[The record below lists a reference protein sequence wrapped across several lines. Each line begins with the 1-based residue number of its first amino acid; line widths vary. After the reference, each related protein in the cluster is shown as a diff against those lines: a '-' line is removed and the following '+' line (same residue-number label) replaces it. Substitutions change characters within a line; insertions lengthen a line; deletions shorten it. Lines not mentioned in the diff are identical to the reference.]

1 MPERYFMTYF
11 EPEVNMAVAD
21 VLSEPYELS
30 KIWQGVDAGARSER
44 ESLVEFLPKIVDN
57 YKMRRVELMCRDI
70 DRRIVDL
77 QASGNVEEMLPLI
90 RRKTTLNT
98 IRKSLTEKLGRTL

>member
-1 MPERYFMTYF
+1 
-11 EPEVNMAVAD
+11 
-21 VLSEPYELS
+21 
-30 KIWQGVDAGARSER
+30 
-44 ESLVEFLPKIVDN
+44 
-57 YKMRRVELMCRDI
+57 MCRDI

-90 RRKTTLNT
+90 RRKTTLNA

>member
-1 MPERYFMTYF
+1 MPERYFMTYS

-90 RRKTTLNT
+90 RRKTTLNA